1 MKIIILGSNGM
12 LGSKL
17 FQYFTNLSNFDVHG
31 VSKSIPSNGIQENFT
46 QIDFLSNEY
55 KEKLRLLKDNFQ
67 PDVVINSSGM
77 TSLALC
83 EKDNAIANFLNGEI
97 NSELIDVF
105 KNSKFI
111 YISTDSVFD
120 GKKGNF
126 IEEDETQPLNSYAN
140 SKVLGEKA
148 TLSSGNNSL
157 VLRTN
162 IYGKKEFST
171 DLSLV
176 DWALS
181 MFSNNKDIQG
191 FNDFIF
197 NPLHLL
203 QVSKAIECIIKTNE
217 SKTIFHLGCKEHI
230 SKYKFLQ
237 MLKDFVPES
246 TSKVNPTKSITPD
259 DGIIRPKITTL
270 NSSKFSD
277 TFNIDFSLKNGINE
291 IFCHN

>member
-105 KNSKFI
+105 KDSKFI

-148 TLSSGNNSL
+148 TLSSGNDSL

-246 TSKVNPTKSITPD
+246 T
-259 DGIIRPKITTL
+259 
-270 NSSKFSD
+270 
-277 TFNIDFSLKNGINE
+277 
-291 IFCHN
+291 